1 MSPLIRVRGRKQPG
15 KKTLRTSGAS
25 NRYTSNRSFQDD
37 PEFDV
42 DDDGMMAMT
51 MMMLT
56 MMMKTM
62 KTMSLFRLSGQKRDE
77 RKRHGMH
84 MCVDSGN

>member
-42 DDDGMMAMT
+42 DNDDED
-51 MMMLT
+51 
-56 MMMKTM
+56 
-62 KTMSLFRLSGQKRDE
+62 DE
-77 RKRHGMH
+77 LVSTEWTKER
-84 MCVDSGN
+84 